1 MTTATIIG
9 LLAGMLT
16 TASFVPQIIKIA
28 QTRQTR
34 DLSLSAYVVLSLGV
48 LLWVVYGVLINQ
60 VAIIVPNTLVFF
72 MGIYIVIMK
81 LRHQ

>member
-60 VAIIVPNTLVFF
+60 FAIFVPNTLVFF
-72 MGIYIVIMK
+72 M
-81 LRHQ
+81 